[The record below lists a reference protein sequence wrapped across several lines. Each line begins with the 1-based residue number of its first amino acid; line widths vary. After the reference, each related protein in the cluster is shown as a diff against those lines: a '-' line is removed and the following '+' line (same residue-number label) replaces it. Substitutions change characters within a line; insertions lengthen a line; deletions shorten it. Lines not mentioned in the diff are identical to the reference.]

1 MLNVLDGAAGVTNS
15 VDFSSFIT
23 ALTGTITPAQI
34 LTVLASCVGIGIVF
48 VLMWMGVRKIV
59 GSFSAAVMRGKL
71 KI

>member
-1 MLNVLDGAAGVTNS
+1 MLNVLDGAAGATNT
-15 VDFSSFIT
+15 VDFSSFIS

-34 LTVLASCVGIGIVF
+34 LTVLAYCVGIGIVF

>member
-1 MLNVLDGAAGVTNS
+1 MLNVLDGAADVSNS
-15 VDFSSFIT
+15 VDFSSFIS

-34 LTVLASCVGIGIVF
+34 LAVLASCVGIGIVF

>member
-1 MLNVLDGAAGVTNS
+1 MTEEVTQTVANS

-23 ALTGTITPAQI
+23 ALTGTITPTQI

-59 GSFSAAVMRGKL
+59 GAFSAAVMKGRL